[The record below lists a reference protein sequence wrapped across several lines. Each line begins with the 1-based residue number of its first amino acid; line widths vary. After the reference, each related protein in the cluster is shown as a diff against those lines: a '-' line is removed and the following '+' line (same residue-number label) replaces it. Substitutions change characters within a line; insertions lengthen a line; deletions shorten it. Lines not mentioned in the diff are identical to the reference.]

1 MWVLSPDLT
10 GQWNVR
16 FWRKADVVDGGFA
29 PEQALAM
36 QKLWLGLPIIIGAA
50 SLIPYGVTLA
60 SPASLCL
67 PEARVVGKDEKV
79 RRAKEWLRS
88 KAFTSYTGGDCCQ
101 VTKGDGSFPA
111 LDFGAYVTQG
121 KAHYV
126 FVPKY
131 PFSHE
136 INGKKHEAEWNVVTV
151 DTCGNPLNVGLDL

>member
-1 MWVLSPDLT
+1 M
-10 GQWNVR
+10 
-16 FWRKADVVDGGFA
+16 RKI
-29 PEQALAM
+29 
-36 QKLWLGLPIIIGAA
+36 WLGLPIIIGAA
-50 SLIPYGVTLA
+50 SLIPYGLTLA

-67 PEARVVGKDEKV
+67 PEARVVGKNEKV

-88 KAFTSYTGGDCCQ
+88 NSVMGYAGGGCCE
-101 VTKGDGSFPA
+101 VSKGGISFPE
-111 LDFGAYVTQG
+111 LGFGAYVTQG

-131 PFSHE
+131 PSSRA